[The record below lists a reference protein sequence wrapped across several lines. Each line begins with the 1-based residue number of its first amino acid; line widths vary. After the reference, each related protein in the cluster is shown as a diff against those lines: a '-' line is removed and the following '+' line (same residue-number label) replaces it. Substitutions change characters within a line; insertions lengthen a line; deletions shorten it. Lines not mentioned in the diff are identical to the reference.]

1 MNAVDREG
9 NTALMAAVDNRND
22 AMHMWTARAYVS
34 RVKCV
39 ALILGAG
46 ADVNRSNRYGQN
58 ALDLHMRRD
67 GVPQDEGVAPLLLAA
82 GETLQG
88 PTLRRLCW
96 DSGGQVT
103 HVKVPEYLRR
113 EEPTELSLQGAC
125 RDTLRHHLLSA
136 APTRNLF
143 VAAPL
148 LGLPPTLTQYLLHDT
163 TLTVQNRDDEDFDD
177 DADDHISVHR
187 L

>member
-1 MNAVDREG
+1 MS
-9 NTALMAAVDNRND
+9 AVDNRND
-22 AMHMWTARAYVS
+22 AMHMWTARDYIS

-46 ADVNRSNRYGQN
+46 ADVNIRNLYGQN
-58 ALDLHMRRD
+58 ALDLHMRRE
-67 GVPQDEGVAPLLLAA
+67 GVPQDKGVAPLLLAA

-88 PTLRRLCW
+88 PTLRCLWW
-96 DSGGQVT
+96 DSGGHVT
-103 HVKVPEYLRR
+103 YVKIPGYLRW
-113 EEPTELSLQGAC
+113 EEPRELSLQGAC
-125 RDTLRHHLLSA
+125 HDTLRHHLLDA
-136 APTRNLF
+136 APTWNLF

-163 TLTVQNRDDEDFDD
+163 TLTAQYKDDDDFDD
-177 DADDHISVHR
+177 DLLENISVHR